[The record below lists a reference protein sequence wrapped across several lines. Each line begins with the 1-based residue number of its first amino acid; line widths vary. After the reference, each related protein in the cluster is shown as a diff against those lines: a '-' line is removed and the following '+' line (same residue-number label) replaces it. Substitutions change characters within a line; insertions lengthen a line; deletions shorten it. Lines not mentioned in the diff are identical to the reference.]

1 MATNSPPALPAIDL
15 YESNRQ
21 RFTPV
26 ELAPYVNQWVAFSLD
41 GQRIVAAA
49 PSLLVLDQ
57 RLATLGEDPQQVG
70 LEFLSDED
78 NSAGSAGLGG

>member
-1 MATNSPPALPAIDL
+1 MATNSPPALSAIDL

-21 RFTPV
+21 RFTPT

-41 GQRIVAAA
+41 GRRIVAAA

-57 RLATLGEDPQQVG
+57 QIVALGESPQHVG

-78 NSAGSAGLGG
+78 ASAGHAGISE